1 MEFFLDTADVDEIR
15 EIASWGILDGVT
27 TNPSLIKKSGRD
39 FKQVVA
45 EIASICDGP
54 ISAEVTAMDT
64 DGMVAQALELKGEL
78 PDNVIIKIP
87 CVPEGLAATRILTDK
102 GIKTNVT
109 LIFSAAQAL
118 MAAKAGA
125 TYVSPFIGRIDD
137 TGHDGMTLIAE
148 IMDTWSN
155 YDISTKVL
163 AASIRHPTHVL
174 QCIQL
179 GAHTATMPTALRAPI
194 PFVSSQPRRGTC
206 RAGVN
211 TCWPITKTT
220 ARFTSGSSILALL
233 PRKLPTRQLT
243 TET

>member
-1 MEFFLDTADVDEIR
+1 MEFFLDSADVDEIR

-45 EIASICDGP
+45 EIASICEGP

-64 DGMVAQALELKGEL
+64 DGMVQQALELKNEL

-87 CVPEGLAATRILTDK
+87 CIPEGLAATRILTEK

-148 IMDTWSN
+148 IMETWNN
-155 YDISTKVL
+155 YPDITTKVL

-179 GAHTATMPTALRAPI
+179 GAHTATMPTKI
-194 PFVSSQPRRGTC
+194 F
-206 RAGVN
+206 
-211 TCWPITKTT
+211 
-220 ARFTSGSSILALL
+220 
-233 PRKLPTRQLT
+233 RQLIKHPLT
-243 TET
+243 DKGIDGFMKDWAEVEAAGKA

>member
-1 MEFFLDTADVDEIR
+1 
-15 EIASWGILDGVT
+15 
-27 TNPSLIKKSGRD
+27 
-39 FKQVVA
+39 
-45 EIASICDGP
+45 
-54 ISAEVTAMDT
+54 
-64 DGMVAQALELKGEL
+64 MVEQALELKNSL
-78 PDNVIIKIP
+78 PENVIIKIP
-87 CVPEGLAATRILTDK
+87 CIPEGLAATKILTEQ

-155 YDISTKVL
+155 YPTITTKVL

-179 GAHTATMPTALRAPI
+179 GAHTATMPTKI
-194 PFVSSQPRRGTC
+194 F
-206 RAGVN
+206 
-211 TCWPITKTT
+211 
-220 ARFTSGSSILALL
+220 
-233 PRKLPTRQLT
+233 RQLIKHPLT
-243 TET
+243 DKGIDGFMKDWADVEAAGMA

>member
-64 DGMVAQALELKGEL
+64 EGMVKQALELKDEL
-78 PDNVIIKIP
+78 PENVIIKIP
-87 CVPEGLAATRILTDK
+87 CVPEGLAATKILTEK
-102 GIKTNVT
+102 GIRTNVT

-148 IMDTWSN
+148 IVETWNN
-155 YDISTKVL
+155 YPEISTKVL

-179 GAHTATMPTALRAPI
+179 GAHTATMPTKI
-194 PFVSSQPRRGTC
+194 F
-206 RAGVN
+206 
-211 TCWPITKTT
+211 
-220 ARFTSGSSILALL
+220 
-233 PRKLPTRQLT
+233 RQLVKHPLT
-243 TET
+243 DKGIDGFMKDWAEVEAAGKA

>member
-1 MEFFLDTADVDEIR
+1 MKCLLHHTCMEFFLDTADVDEIR

-45 EIASICDGP
+45 EIASICEGP

-64 DGMVAQALELKGEL
+64 DGMVQQALELKNEL
-78 PDNVIIKIP
+78 PENVIIKIP
-87 CVPEGLAATRILTDK
+87 CIPEGLAATKILTEK

-148 IMDTWSN
+148 IMETWNN
-155 YDISTKVL
+155 YPDITTKVL

-179 GAHTATMPTALRAPI
+179 GAHTATMPTKI
-194 PFVSSQPRRGTC
+194 F
-206 RAGVN
+206 
-211 TCWPITKTT
+211 
-220 ARFTSGSSILALL
+220 
-233 PRKLPTRQLT
+233 RQLIKHPLT
-243 TET
+243 DKGIDGFMKDWAEVEAAGKA

>member
-64 DGMVAQALELKGEL
+64 EGMVKQALELKDEL
-78 PDNVIIKIP
+78 PENVIIKIP
-87 CVPEGLAATRILTDK
+87 CVPEGLAATKILTEK

-137 TGHDGMTLIAE
+137 TGHDGMILIAE
-148 IMDTWSN
+148 IMETWNN
-155 YDISTKVL
+155 YPDISTKVL

-179 GAHTATMPTALRAPI
+179 GAHTATMPTKI
-194 PFVSSQPRRGTC
+194 F
-206 RAGVN
+206 
-211 TCWPITKTT
+211 
-220 ARFTSGSSILALL
+220 
-233 PRKLPTRQLT
+233 RQLVKHPLT
-243 TET
+243 DKGIDGFMKDWAEVEAAGKA

>member
-1 MEFFLDTADVDEIR
+1 MKCLLHHACMEFFLDTADVDEIR

-45 EIASICDGP
+45 EIASICEGP

-64 DGMVAQALELKGEL
+64 DGMVQQALELKNEL
-78 PDNVIIKIP
+78 PENVIIKIP
-87 CVPEGLAATRILTDK
+87 CIPEGLAATKILTEK

-148 IMDTWSN
+148 IMETWNN
-155 YDISTKVL
+155 YPDITTKVL

-174 QCIQL
+174 QCIRL
-179 GAHTATMPTALRAPI
+179 GAHTATMPTKI
-194 PFVSSQPRRGTC
+194 F
-206 RAGVN
+206 
-211 TCWPITKTT
+211 
-220 ARFTSGSSILALL
+220 
-233 PRKLPTRQLT
+233 RQLIKHPLT
-243 TET
+243 DKGIDGFMKDWAEVEAAGKA

>member
-78 PDNVIIKIP
+78 PDNVIIKIT

-102 GIKTNVT
+102 VIKTNVT

-179 GAHTATMPTALRAPI
+179 GAHTATMPAKI
-194 PFVSSQPRRGTC
+194 F
-206 RAGVN
+206 
-211 TCWPITKTT
+211 
-220 ARFTSGSSILALL
+220 
-233 PRKLPTRQLT
+233 RQLMKHPLT
-243 TET
+243 DKGIDGFMRDWAEVEAAGKA

>member
-45 EIASICDGP
+45 EIASICEGP

-64 DGMVAQALELKGEL
+64 DGMVQQALELKNEL

-87 CVPEGLAATRILTDK
+87 CIPEGLAATRILTEK

-148 IMDTWSN
+148 IMETWNN
-155 YDISTKVL
+155 YPDITTKVL

-179 GAHTATMPTALRAPI
+179 GAHTATMPTKI
-194 PFVSSQPRRGTC
+194 F
-206 RAGVN
+206 
-211 TCWPITKTT
+211 
-220 ARFTSGSSILALL
+220 
-233 PRKLPTRQLT
+233 RQLIKHPLT
-243 TET
+243 DKGIDGFMKDWAEVEAAGKA

>member
-1 MEFFLDTADVDEIR
+1 MEFFLDTADVEEIR

-39 FKQVVA
+39 FKEVVR
-45 EIASICDGP
+45 EIATICDGP
-54 ISAEVTAMDT
+54 ISAEVTALDT
-64 DGMVAQALELKGEL
+64 TGMVEQAHELKSQL
-78 PDNVIIKIP
+78 PENVIIKIP
-87 CVPEGLAATRILTDK
+87 CTPEGLAATKILTNE

-109 LIFSAAQAL
+109 LIFSASQAL

-148 IMDTWSN
+148 IMETWSN
-155 YDISTKVL
+155 YPTIKTKVL

-179 GAHTATMPTALRAPI
+179 GAHTATMPTKI
-194 PFVSSQPRRGTC
+194 F
-206 RAGVN
+206 
-211 TCWPITKTT
+211 
-220 ARFTSGSSILALL
+220 
-233 PRKLPTRQLT
+233 RQLMKHPLT
-243 TET
+243 DKGIDGFMKDWAEVEAAGKA

>member
-15 EIASWGILDGVT
+15 EIAAWGILDGVT

-39 FKQVVA
+39 FKQVVG

-54 ISAEVTAMDT
+54 ISAEVTALDT
-64 DGMVAQALELKGEL
+64 AGMIEQALVLKAEL
-78 PDNVIIKIP
+78 PENVIIKIP
-87 CVPEGLAATRILTDK
+87 CTPEGLAATKALTDK

-109 LIFSAAQAL
+109 LIFSSSQAL

-137 TGHDGMTLIAE
+137 TGHEGMNLIAE
-148 IMDTWSN
+148 IMATWDN
-155 YDISTKVL
+155 YPEITTKVL

-179 GAHTATMPTALRAPI
+179 GAHTATMPAKI
-194 PFVSSQPRRGTC
+194 F
-206 RAGVN
+206 
-211 TCWPITKTT
+211 
-220 ARFTSGSSILALL
+220 
-233 PRKLPTRQLT
+233 RQLMKHPLT
-243 TET
+243 DKGIDGFMKDWADVEAAGNA